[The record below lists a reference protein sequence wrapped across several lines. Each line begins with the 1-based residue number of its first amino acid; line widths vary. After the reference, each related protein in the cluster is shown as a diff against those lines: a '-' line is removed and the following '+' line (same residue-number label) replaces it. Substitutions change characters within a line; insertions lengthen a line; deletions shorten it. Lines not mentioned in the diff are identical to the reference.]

1 MRGNLADISA
11 AHKVLFF
18 LLVFLMSYLAANIVV
33 QPLYA
38 IAAGQENNG
47 TALLLCSTVMNII
60 TFVCPAL
67 AIHYTMTTDPA
78 GRSAGIRMPLAGNI
92 IIGMTAIMAM
102 SPAANLL
109 QHLCSQMPFPDAM
122 KDMADA
128 IRQWDSS
135 KAEST
140 KLLIGHNM
148 AASIICVGFIT
159 GFIEE
164 LFFRGTLQRVIL
176 SGCRPAVA
184 ISISAIIFSLCHME
198 FSGFLPRI
206 GYGILLG
213 YAYHRTGNL
222 WVPVAMHAL
231 NNIVSIVLMHQ
242 AAGNQP
248 AGEELTGNSVMLYA
262 ASAACLALCV
272 CLTRFF
278 KKEETDKNIA
288 GQEV

>member
-1 MRGNLADISA
+1 MRGNLTDISST
-11 AHKVLFF
+11 HKAMFF
-18 LLVFLMSYLAANIVV
+18 LLVFLLSYIAANIAV

-38 IAAGQENNG
+38 MAAGQENNG

-67 AIHYTMTTDPA
+67 AVHYTMTTVPA
-78 GRSAGIRMPLAGNI
+78 GRSAGIHMPLAGNI

-109 QHLCSQMPFPDAM
+109 QHLCSQMPFPGAM
-122 KDMADA
+122 KDVADA
-128 IRQWDSS
+128 IRQWDST
-135 KAEST
+135 KAESAR
-140 KLLIGHNM
+140 LLIGQNM
-148 AASIICVGFIT
+148 AASIVCVGFIT

-184 ISISAIIFSLCHME
+184 IVISATIFSLCHME
-198 FSGFLPRI
+198 FSGFIPRM

-222 WVPVAMHAL
+222 LVPVAMHTL
-231 NNIVSIVLMHQ
+231 NNIVSIVLMHL
-242 AAGNQP
+242 AAGNLP
-248 AGEELTGNSVMLYA
+248 TGEGLAGNSTMLYA
-262 ASAACLALCV
+262 ASVACLALCI
-272 CLTRFF
+272 CLTTFF
-278 KKEETDKNIA
+278 RNEDTDKNIA
-288 GQEV
+288 GQRV